1 MAPAQPPRPVKDQR
15 LKSILAYAAELGAT
29 LPAAAATKTSTS
41 TAQELENQLSNFPES
56 LTITV
61 LSKCEELDR
70 SGTTIW
76 NLCTRLRRDYDTDKP
91 QDVPIVLLLAR
102 VYAFLMLDCAHLN
115 GKTTGGNLA
124 RVMKAGLK
132 AGKNCVE
139 SKQNALALKT
149 LSRVGAYEGLL
160 QKIRD
165 LSSEE
170 REACER
176 LVAQYYV
183 LRTAVAWHQGEY
195 QIAEHMFAKSIAAKH
210 MFDLPT
216 AESLADVLYEMG
228 KDLLTKQNYIMAIK
242 WLERAG
248 GVLDGQELDRLSMD
262 ANELRTSILQSLTKA
277 LLAIKDTESTER
289 ARSLV
294 TLLENNLGDKL
305 VVLLLKLEVLS
316 APAADNGVAFDSA
329 SYLDILQR
337 MIRTVILSDDNF
349 KLIMSHIRKLN
360 DRSPSL
366 ASKALDDFLTLRI
379 IKEDQDEWFEKALVT
394 RLWIAASQRD
404 NPDSLAQIEDL
415 FSTLVANSTRP
426 ASPAATLAAHTLL
439 WRRIESNYS
448 QKLYDAA
455 EKWCRLAMHQIF
467 AKSGEL
473 NMARLYRKLLLCANA
488 KKDLGSAREIFSAM
502 PSAAQNEPMSR
513 FLMYKIAVRCEDQ
526 DLAAECL
533 QIISSASAND
543 PKFLY
548 ACVLDAQQAG
558 NKRQTLVALQL
569 VLDKSSFETSSANLA
584 SLLRLTITL
593 TIQAL
598 DESAKNNDDSAET
611 DDLPENLCA
620 ILTIGV
626 GSAAAKRARVL
637 KKEPDIIWTIDELH
651 WFSKNSYNIAIKH
664 LVDWDAHHLVRL
676 LVCCIE
682 FIDQY
687 PQDMNQQILDDIS
700 LRKMFCDFI
709 SATSLISLARGEDNV
724 ENQLQLYLKLRK
736 HVESFDLQLQNNA
749 GNLETEADADLR
761 SKLAVLMAFDFEA
774 ACRLKAWDDL
784 GTIILKANASKATE
798 VYEVMA
804 DIILCSEAPTP
815 VLVHTVK
822 KIINATWGI
831 DSVNTEKLAKYLR
844 CLIHLTIT
852 DNVDIAGPL
861 LDQAYA
867 YAEAASETQR
877 PFPAEELEWMA
888 TTAFNRAVDFYCAG
902 DDEIAKDWAG
912 KALNISQYC
921 SDEGSLER
929 LLQSKLLELKF
940 GS

>member
-15 LKSILAYAAELGAT
+15 FKNILAYAAELGTT
-29 LPAAAATKTSTS
+29 LQAAAATKTSTS
-41 TAQELENQLSNFPES
+41 TAQELEKQLSNFPES
-56 LTITV
+56 LTISAS
-61 LSKCEELDR
+61 SKCEELDR

-76 NLCTRLRRDYDTDKP
+76 NLCTRLRRGYDTDKP

-115 GKTTGGNLA
+115 SKSTGGNLA
-124 RVMKAGLK
+124 RVMKTGLK

-139 SKQNALALKT
+139 SKQNALALKA
-149 LSRVGAYEGLL
+149 LGRVGAYEGLL
-160 QKIRD
+160 QKIKD
-165 LSSEE
+165 LSAKE

-176 LVAQYYV
+176 LVAEYYV
-183 LRTAVAWHQGEY
+183 LRTAAWHQGEY
-195 QIAEHMFAKSIAAKH
+195 QIADHMFAKSMAAKH

-228 KDLLTKQNYIMAIK
+228 SDLLTKQNYTMAIK
-242 WLERAG
+242 WLERAE
-248 GVLDGQELDRLSMD
+248 GVLDGQELDRLSMN
-262 ANELRTSILQSLTKA
+262 ASELRTSILQSLTKA
-277 LLAIKDTESTER
+277 LLAMKDAESMER
-289 ARSLV
+289 ARSLA

-305 VVLLLKLEVLS
+305 VVLLLKLEILS
-316 APAADNGVAFDSA
+316 APAANDGVYFDSA
-329 SYLDILQR
+329 SYLDIIQR
-337 MIRTVILSDDNF
+337 MIRSVILSDDNF
-349 KLIMSHIRKLN
+349 KLIMSQIRKLN
-360 DRSPSL
+360 DKCPSL

-379 IKEDQDEWFEKALVT
+379 IKEDNYEWFEKALVT
-394 RLWIAASQRD
+394 RLWIAASQGD
-404 NPDSLAQIEDL
+404 NPDSLKQIEDL

-448 QKLYDAA
+448 LQMYDVA
-455 EKWCRLAMHQIF
+455 EKWCHLAMHQIF

-473 NMARLYRKLLLCANA
+473 NMARLYRKLLLCAHA
-488 KKDLGSAREIFSAM
+488 KKDLGSAREIFSSM

-533 QIISSASAND
+533 QVISSTSTND
-543 PKFLY
+543 PKYLY

-558 NKRQTLVALQL
+558 NKRQTLAALQL
-569 VLDKSSFETSSANLA
+569 VLDKSSFETSSVNLA
-584 SLLRLTITL
+584 SLLRLTTTL

-598 DESAKNNDDSAET
+598 NEAAKSKDDCTESDDMSEK
-611 DDLPENLCA
+611 LCA
-620 ILTIGV
+620 MYEK

-637 KKEPDIIWTIDELH
+637 KKEPDVIWTIDELH
-651 WFSKNSYNIAIKH
+651 WFSKNSYNLAVKH
-664 LVDWDAHHLVRL
+664 LVDWDARHLIRL
-676 LVCCIE
+676 LACCIE

-687 PQDMNQQILDDIS
+687 PQDINQQILDDLS

-724 ENQLQLYLKLRK
+724 ENQLQLYLQLRK
-736 HVESFDLQLQNNA
+736 HVESFDMQLQNKE
-749 GNLETEADADLR
+749 GNLEVEADTDLR
-761 SKLAVLMAFDFEA
+761 RKLVVLMAFDFEA

-784 GTIILKANASKATE
+784 GAIILKANASKATE

-815 VLVHTVK
+815 VLVHTIK
-822 KIINATWGI
+822 KIINATWGM
-831 DSVNTEKLAKYLR
+831 DEVNVEKLAKYLR

-852 DNVDIAGPL
+852 DNIDIAGPL

-867 YAEAASETQR
+867 YADAASETQR
-877 PFPAEELEWMA
+877 PFPTEELEWMA

-912 KALNISQYC
+912 KALNIAQHC